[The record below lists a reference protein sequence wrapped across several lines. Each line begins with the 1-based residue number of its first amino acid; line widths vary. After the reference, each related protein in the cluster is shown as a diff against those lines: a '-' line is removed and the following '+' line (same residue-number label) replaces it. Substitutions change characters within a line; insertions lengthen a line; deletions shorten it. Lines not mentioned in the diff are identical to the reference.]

1 MAIESLKLK
10 EAREKLNKF
19 LKKKETEAPQTK
31 REKNKLKRRNTR
43 ITNKVER
50 KYDAEDLGTD
60 KSEARAAARTK
71 EGLAMDKRRARGK
84 QFFKDLALAAAGSGD
99 TYSIRERKPNPMSEG
114 GIEGSTNKSILA
126 QQPGYEKDMSYK
138 NTNKVSDGSVSDPQ
152 GKENMI
158 QQASID
164 KLTQNEFEYDKGTSG
179 LLKREE
185 DSNPSA
191 FMRKEYMKNKGY

>member
-19 LKKKETEAPQTK
+19 LQKKETEAPKTK
-31 REKNKLKRRNTR
+31 REKNKLKRRKAKIGR
-43 ITNKVER
+43 KVER

-99 TYSIRERKPNPMSEG
+99 AYSIRERRPNPMSEG
-114 GIEGSTNKSILA
+114 GVEGSTNKSILA
-126 QQPGYEKDMSYK
+126 QQPGYEENMSYK

-152 GKENMI
+152 GRENMI

-179 LLKREE
+179 LQG

-191 FMRKEYMKNKGY
+191 FMRKEYMKKKGY